1 MDQPTP
7 FHQLGR
13 FIVLF
18 QHIEAELTELLALM
32 ARADDEVIRILVNEL
47 EFGKRVKTTD
57 VLFARFVELR
67 SLPMPH
73 ERAEFHK
80 LMVELG
86 KLGERR
92 NDIAHSRY
100 VRWRNVEGLDG
111 LIRYNSE
118 LSGKKGIREDVEEEI
133 LPEQFEADCD
143 RLSIALMAL
152 EKFRLKVI
160 DWRYPDEPA

>member
-18 QHIEAELTELLALM
+18 QHIEAELTEMLVLM
-32 ARADDEVIRILVNEL
+32 SRADDDEAIRILVNEL
-47 EFGKRVKTTD
+47 EYSKRVKTTD
-57 VLFARFVELR
+57 VMFARFVDL
-67 SLPMPH
+67 LPSTDTVDK
-73 ERAEFHK
+73 AEFHT

-92 NDIAHSRY
+92 NDIVHSRY
-100 VRWRNVEGLDG
+100 VRWRNVDGVDG

-133 LPEQFEADCD
+133 LPERFEADCD
-143 RLSIALMAL
+143 RLSLALMAL
-152 EKFRLKVI
+152 EKYRLMVI
-160 DWRYPDEPA
+160 DRLYPEPA